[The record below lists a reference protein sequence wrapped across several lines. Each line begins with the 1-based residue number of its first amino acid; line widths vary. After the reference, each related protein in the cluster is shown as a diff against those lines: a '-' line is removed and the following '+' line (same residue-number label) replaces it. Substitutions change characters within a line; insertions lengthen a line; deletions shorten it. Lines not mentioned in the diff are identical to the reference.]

1 MEKVYVIYEVRE
13 ENFKEANNLGSC
25 YDIIKIFKNINNA
38 ITYLKNEIYS
48 QCDNDTE
55 WNYRKSTNEKIS
67 VEFYYYDD
75 LQYTMSIK
83 EMEVE

>member
-48 QCDNDTE
+48 QCNNDTE